1 MRLRVLGP
9 LELVGPD
16 GPFRI
21 AAAKPRML
29 LLVLTIRR
37 GSTVSTDELIDAVWG
52 ERPPASASKLLQVY
66 VSQLRRLLPD
76 GIGIATHP
84 SGYALTIDQADL
96 DVVRFE
102 TYVDEGRRA
111 LRSGNA
117 ALASAALARGLALWR
132 GTAYADARYDAF
144 AGEEIERLQSL
155 RQAALE
161 ARLEADLRLGR
172 HAEVLGELRGILST
186 DPTREHLASL
196 AMIAAYRSG
205 SPADAL
211 AIYASTRAALADE
224 LDEEPGPELVDLR
237 ARIEARDPRLDADA
251 TAGSDGLAGSRL
263 PVAPNRL
270 IGRHR
275 ELQEL
280 RALVDRP
287 GVRLISLTGAGG
299 SGKSRLA
306 LELARDLAPSF
317 ANGVVLVELASLRD
331 ADLVPATIARE
342 AGLEPGSDAMAT
354 LADALADRELVLVLD
369 NMEHLRAAAPQLVRL
384 LAAAPRLV
392 IVVTTRVVLH
402 ASGEH
407 VYPVAP
413 LEDADAVTLF
423 GDRARAMDPAFAL
436 DDAGKQAVV
445 SICRHVDGLPLAIEL
460 AAARVR
466 ALGVRTLDARLASRL
481 AVLTGGPRDLP
492 ARQQTLRETLA
503 WSVNHVE
510 PAHAEVL
517 ARLAVFAGSCPM
529 DGAQAVAGADD
540 DAMVA
545 LVDHSLVQAMD
556 VGGERRYRLL
566 ETVREYAYELLG
578 DRREAT
584 ESALV
589 SWMVGVVDAVV
600 PAGTQPFG
608 SVAMERLDAELDNLR
623 DALRHAARDDDP
635 TRELAMA
642 SSIWKFWW
650 VRGYLAE
657 GRALYDGILARRGIV
672 ETSAGIRT
680 VRAAAS
686 LAWSMGDQDHALDL
700 ATRAADAADRIGDVF
715 ERLSAHN
722 VLGTISRSR
731 GEFVVAEGH
740 FLRAIELASEIG
752 NDELVHM
759 YRMNLGAAYLDVGRV
774 AEARAHLEAVLDYR
788 RHEGLSQGV
797 GLTHLNLGEAYYRG
811 DDLAAAEHHFG
822 RAAEAFRQVGFRARL
837 ANALQGLAAVEA
849 RTGRVES
856 AVGRLRSAA
865 AVIGQM
871 GWGAGDSSLEREA
884 IAAARDAL
892 GDEVFERLFAEA
904 VPSEIP

>member
-9 LELVGPD
+9 LEVVGSD

-21 AAAKPRML
+21 AAAKLRLL
-29 LLVLTIRR
+29 LLVLTVRR
-37 GSTVSTDELIDAVWG
+37 GSTVGTDELIDALWG
-52 ERPPASASKLLQVY
+52 EKPPASAAKLLQVY
-66 VSQLRRLLPD
+66 VSQLRKLLPA
-76 GIGIATHP
+76 GIGIATHSAGYELEIDP
-84 SGYALTIDQADL
+84 S
-96 DVVRFE
+96 DVDAARFE
-102 TYVDEGRRA
+102 TYLDEGRTA

-117 ALASAALARGLALWR
+117 ALAAAALGRGLALWR
-132 GTAYADARYDAF
+132 GVAYADARYEAF
-144 AGEEIERLQSL
+144 AGDEVERLESL
-155 RQAALE
+155 RQVALE
-161 ARLEADLRLGR
+161 ARIEADLRLGR
-172 HAEVLGELRGILST
+172 HAEVLGELRGLLAA
-186 DPTREHLASL
+186 DPLREQVAGL
-196 AMIAAYRSG
+196 AMLAAYRSG

-211 AIYASTRAALADE
+211 AIFSATRAALAAE
-224 LDEEPGPELVDLR
+224 LDTEPGQELEALR
-237 ARIEARDPRLDADA
+237 VRVEARDPALDLDPGASVA
-251 TAGSDGLAGSRL
+251 NAGSRL
-263 PVAPNRL
+263 PIAPNRL
-270 IGRHR
+270 IGRSR
-275 ELQEL
+275 ELNEL

-306 LELARDLAPSF
+306 LELARDLAPAF

-369 NMEHLRAAAPQLVRL
+369 NMEHLRAAAPHLVRL
-384 LAAAPRLV
+384 LAVAPRLV

-402 ASGEH
+402 VSGEH

-413 LEDADAVTLF
+413 LADGDAVALF
-423 GDRARAMDPAFAL
+423 IDRAQALDPAFGL
-436 DDAGKQAVV
+436 DDAGKGIVA

-460 AAARVR
+460 AAARAR
-466 ALGVRTLDARLASRL
+466 ALGLRTLDARLASRL
-481 AVLTGGPRDLP
+481 SVLTGGPRDLP

-503 WSVNHVE
+503 WSVNHVD
-510 PAHAEVL
+510 PAHADVL
-517 ARLAVFAGSCPM
+517 ARLSVFAGSCPM

-545 LVDHSLVQAMD
+545 LVDHSLVQAFD
-556 VGGERRYRLL
+556 VAGERRFRLL
-566 ETVREYAYELLG
+566 ETVREYAYEMLG

-589 SWMVGVVDAVV
+589 SWMVNVIQTVV
-600 PAGTQPFG
+600 PSGTQPFG
-608 SVAMERLDAELDNLR
+608 TAAMERLDAELDNLR

-635 TRELAMA
+635 SRELALA

-657 GRALYDGILARRGIV
+657 GRALYDGILARRGV
-672 ETSAGIRT
+672 VDTSAGIRT
-680 VRAAAS
+680 IRAAAS
-686 LAWSMGDQDHALDL
+686 LAWSMGDRDHALDL
-700 ATRAADAADRIGDVF
+700 ATRGLAAAERIDDGF

-722 VLGTISRSR
+722 VLGTIARSR
-731 GEFVVAEGH
+731 GELVVAERH
-740 FLRAIELASEIG
+740 FLQAIDLASDLG
-752 NDELVHM
+752 NAELVHM
-759 YRMNLGAAYLDVGRV
+759 YRMNLGAAYLDAGRV
-774 AEARAHLEAVLDYR
+774 EEARTHFEDVLEYR
-788 RHEGLSQGV
+788 RDEGLSQGV
-797 GLTHLNLGEAYYRG
+797 GLTHLNLGDVHYRSG
-811 DDLAAAEHHFG
+811 DFAAAERHFG
-822 RAAEAFRQVGFRARL
+822 QAAEAFRAVGFRARL

-856 AVGRLRSAA
+856 AVGRLKSAA

-884 IAAARDAL
+884 IAAAREAL
-892 GDEVFERLFAEA
+892 GDEAFELLFADA